1 MSAAPD
7 ESELLIA
14 FARVASKAQEI
25 EALLRDTII
34 GPEVVNDTRNR
45 PFAAIAKE
53 IDKLPLGELK
63 RRYLETVGNQIK
75 DPLFLKMWKETN
87 ENRIFLMHNFFH
99 VFPVT
104 ALTGNEEAAK
114 RLAKIDRLLDISRR
128 MLRGVLEKT
137 LDQFG
142 IPRAKFRE
150 FLALVVD
157 HRKKAKG
164 SE

>member
-1 MSAAPD
+1 
-7 ESELLIA
+7 
-14 FARVASKAQEI
+14 
-25 EALLRDTII
+25 
-34 GPEVVNDTRNR
+34 
-45 PFAAIAKE
+45 
-53 IDKLPLGELK
+53 
-63 RRYLETVGNQIK
+63 
-75 DPLFLKMWKETN
+75 MWKETN

-99 VFPVT
+99 VFTVT

-128 MLRGVLEKT
+128 MLREVLEMT